1 MASAV
6 ERLKFVLSVD
16 ADGAIKSFEKV
27 GNTAEKELRRAET
40 SMQKVGGQL
49 TKFGA
54 GATAAAGIAGVA
66 LFSMSKKFQDA
77 ALEADKL
84 SKATGL
90 TTEQA
95 SRWVDVAN
103 DAGVETAT
111 FEGALG
117 KMTKLLGTSSAKFD
131 ELGIATA
138 DASGKTLSAN
148 DIFLNSV
155 EVLNGISDPFVRAKA
170 ASDIFGRGFQ
180 GIAELTGKSADD
192 LRARLASV
200 GDAQIYD
207 ETAVADAHKY
217 QDSLND
223 LSDAFNQLTLS
234 IGKGAAPVFGM
245 LADAITGAV
254 NGFNKLDG
262 LTGGAVGKFAAIATV
277 GVAVVGS
284 ISMVAGSV
292 AKMSARFKAG
302 EEGLNRFGKTAAAVG
317 TGMAILGGTIA
328 GIDVIDKIIGRG
340 GGASLALNELFGVMD
355 KGKGNNSAEYLDK
368 VASSFAHLQNQ
379 TEGKTGTFDRFTT
392 ILGEG
397 LDKAAIAAEYARK
410 AFSSVLETSPEAA
423 QSVIDAMRVQTAA
436 AAQGDAQAQEF
447 IDGAGITNVVLD
459 EMQKQLDGVT
469 GKSDYLAQLTGGLTV
484 EEQKAA
490 DALKETTTALEDEA
504 AALLEAADALR
515 EKIDAQRSAADAVY
529 ALRDAQD
536 TFTESL
542 ENTDQAIADADGN
555 ANKIAAVYRDI
566 ASNAADVAD
575 GTIRVYEEQLAAN
588 GITLDAVTGMDLWNN
603 SMLTAAG
610 TARGEARSAIIEF
623 LALRNNIPPELMT
636 DIRAAVDAGDL
647 KRAEWLLAAASVT
660 RGVALVAD
668 ADTVQAKKDLD
679 AAAAARTTTIVA
691 TVKPGAGFIG
701 PVYDPN
707 WKPQFGPPAPVK
719 PQFGPPAPTGGK
731 GAGGAG
737 GADGKG
743 APGKATGGITA
754 PGVTLVG
761 EQGPELVIMAGGE
774 RVLTAAQTKN
784 VSSGAGSSANNDQQM
799 WAAQLEMGDITAAK
813 YKELLSGRLG
823 TLQKYSSEY
832 MSVWREI
839 RGIDRDT
846 ANETEAQQNAMF
858 QMGEISADFYKQILK
873 GRLGTQKKY
882 SSEYMSTLNEIRN
895 IERDSEQ
902 KSKDNMDF
910 AQRFKEAATQ
920 KHLDRV
926 RAMYQ
931 KASDQRSADDAR
943 DTAERAVRDYAG
955 SMSDAYKVGADRKS
969 TQQDR
974 QSAIDSATSAAT
986 NAANALLDRAG
997 SAAVV
1002 AGFDEGTPEWA
1013 RYVRAALL
1021 QDERNAPGLTSAIDR
1036 VLTGIPQLAR
1046 GGLVTAPTVALI
1058 GEAGPEA
1065 VVPLSNMGA
1074 MGATYNITVN
1084 TGADPNSVVA
1094 AIKRYTKNGGV
1105 L

>member
-54 GATAAAGIAGVA
+54 GATAAAGVAGVA
-66 LFSMSKKFQDA
+66 LFSMSKKFSDA

-155 EVLNGISDPFVRAKA
+155 EALNAISDPFVRANA

-180 GIAELTGKSADD
+180 GIAELAGKSADD

-223 LSDAFNQLTLS
+223 LSDAFNNLTLS

-292 AKMSARFKAG
+292 AKMGARFKAG

-317 TGMAILGGTIA
+317 TGMTILAGTIA

-368 VASSFAHLQNQ
+368 VARSFGHLQDQ

-392 ILGEG
+392 VLGEG

-436 AAQGDAQAQEF
+436 AAQGDAGAQKF
-447 IDGAGITNVVLD
+447 IDASGITNVVLD

-504 AALLEAADALR
+504 AALLDAADALR

-542 ENTDQAIADADGN
+542 ENTDNAIADADGN

-566 ASNAADVAD
+566 ANNAADVAD

-668 ADTVQAKKDLD
+668 ANTVQATKDLD

-691 TVKPGAGFIG
+691 TVKPGAGFNAW
-701 PVYDPN
+701 PSWN
-707 WKPQFGPPAPVK
+707 TTPQFGPPAPVK
-719 PQFGPPAPTGGK
+719 PQFGPPLPP
-731 GAGGAG
+731 
-737 GADGKG
+737 GKG

-784 VSSGAGSSANNDQQM
+784 VSSGAGSSGNNDQQM
-799 WAAQLEMGDITAAK
+799 LAAQLEMGDITAAK
-813 YKELLSGRLG
+813 YKELLSSRLG
-823 TLQKYSSEY
+823 TLEKYSSEY

-858 QMGEISADFYKQILK
+858 QMGEISAGFYKQILK

-910 AQRFKEAATQ
+910 AQRFKEGATQ

-931 KASDQRSADDAR
+931 KASNQRSADDAR

-986 NAANALLDRAG
+986 GAANALLDRAG

-1065 VVPLSNMGA
+1065 VVPLSNVGA

>member
-54 GATAAAGIAGVA
+54 GATAAAGVAGVA
-66 LFSMSKKFQDA
+66 LFSMSKKFSDA

-155 EVLNGISDPFVRAKA
+155 EALNAISDPFVRAKA

-223 LSDAFNQLTLS
+223 LSDAFSQLTLS

-245 LADAITGAV
+245 LADAISGAV
-254 NGFNKLDG
+254 TGFSKLDS

-292 AKMSARFKAG
+292 AKMGARFKAG

-317 TGMAILGGTIA
+317 TGMTILAGTIA

-340 GGASLALNELFGVMD
+340 GGATLALNEMFDAIG
-355 KGKGNNSAEYLDK
+355 KGKNSAGYLDK
-368 VASSFAHLQNQ
+368 VANAFGHLQDQ
-379 TEGKTGTFDRFTT
+379 TEGKSGTWDRFTT
-392 ILGEG
+392 ALGEG
-397 LDKAAIAAEYARK
+397 LDKSAIAAEYARK
-410 AFSSVLETSPEAA
+410 AFNSVLETSPEAA

-436 AAQGDAQAQEF
+436 AAQGDAAAQKF
-447 IDGAGITNVVLD
+447 IDASGITNVVLD

-490 DALKETTTALEDEA
+490 DALNETTQALEDEA

-542 ENTDQAIADADGN
+542 ENTDDAIADADGN

-575 GTIRVYEEQLAAN
+575 ETIRVYEEQLAAN

-679 AAAAARTTTIVA
+679 AAAASRTTTIVA
-691 TVKPGAGFIG
+691 SLKPGSGFNAW
-701 PVYDPN
+701 PSWN
-707 WKPQFGPPAPVK
+707 TKPQFGPPRP
-719 PQFGPPAPTGGK
+719 
-731 GAGGAG
+731 
-737 GADGKG
+737 DGKSG
-743 APGKATGGITA
+743 PGKATGGITA

-784 VSSGAGSSANNDQQM
+784 VSSGAGSSGNNDQQM
-799 WAAQLEMGDITAAK
+799 WAAQLEMGDISAAK
-813 YKELLSGRLG
+813 YKELLTGRLG
-823 TLQKYSSEY
+823 TLDKYSTEY

-839 RGIDRDT
+839 RNMDRDT
-846 ANETEAQQNAMF
+846 QNETEAQQDAMF
-858 QMGEISADFYKQILK
+858 QMGEISADMYKQILK

-882 SSEYMSTLNEIRN
+882 STEYMSTLNDIRG
-895 IERDSEQ
+895 IERESDQ
-902 KSKDNMDF
+902 KSKENAEF
-910 AQRFKEAATQ
+910 AQRFKEAAAQ

-931 KASDQRSADDAR
+931 KAADQQAADDAAVAA
-943 DTAERAVRDYAG
+943 DRAVAAYG
-955 SMSDAYKVGADRKS
+955 SAVDEAWKVNKDRKS
-969 TQQDR
+969 TQQER
-974 QSAIDSATSAAT
+974 QESID
-986 NAANALLDRAG
+986 NAADAGTAAARALLDRAD
-997 SAAVV
+997 ANAVL
-1002 AGFDEGTPEWA
+1002 AGYEHGTKEWA
-1013 RYVRAALL
+1013 RSVRSALL
-1021 QDERNAPGLTSAIDR
+1021 DDEKNAPALIPAIDR
-1036 VLTGIPQLAR
+1036 LLTGIPKLAK
-1046 GGLVTAPTVALI
+1046 GGVVTAPTFALI

-1074 MGATYNITVN
+1074 IGATYNITVN